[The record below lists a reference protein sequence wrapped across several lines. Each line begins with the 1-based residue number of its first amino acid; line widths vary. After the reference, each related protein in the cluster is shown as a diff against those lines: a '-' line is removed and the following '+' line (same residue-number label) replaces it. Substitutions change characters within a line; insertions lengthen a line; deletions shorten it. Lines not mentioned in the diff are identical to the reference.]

1 MSAFE
6 LNCSEL
12 CFDGVGLEHTSKVI
26 LTNLEMV
33 KSLADYKMCV
43 IMYVLH
49 LKIHLSRHVN
59 LLKGSSLVG
68 GLFQK

>member
-1 MSAFE
+1 
-6 LNCSEL
+6 
-12 CFDGVGLEHTSKVI
+12 
-26 LTNLEMV
+26 MV
-33 KSLADYKMCV
+33 KSLADYNICV

-59 LLKGSSLVG
+59 LLNGSSLVG